1 MSDSRW
7 TDVWASV
14 TEEVDFIYDEVFL
27 VFRLEVSGRKVQV
40 RLPKRQMDDVV
51 GLNMHK
57 LMFEQLITPMEKLNL
72 KGDEH
77 R

>member
-14 TEEVDFIYDEVFL
+14 TEEADFIYVEVFL
-27 VFRLEVSGRKVQV
+27 VFRLEVSGRAVEV
-40 RLPKRQMDDVV
+40 RLPKRQLDDIV

-57 LMFEQLITPMEKLNL
+57 LIFEQLITQMEAL
-72 KGDEH
+72 
-77 R
+77 

>member
-14 TEEVDFIYDEVFL
+14 TKEVDFIYAYVFL
-27 VFRLEVSGRKVQV
+27 VFRLEVSGRAVEV
-40 RLPKRQMDDVV
+40 RLPKRQLDDIV

-57 LMFEQLITPMEKLNL
+57 LIFEQLIAQMEEL
-72 KGDEH
+72 
-77 R
+77 

>member
-57 LMFEQLITPMEKLNL
+57 LMFEQLITPMEKLDL
-72 KGDEH
+72 KGDQK
-77 R
+77 